1 MQMIRLLFV
10 LLAAA
15 AGVGQ
20 YVQERYRLS
29 VIEKLPG
36 NEARIRYEAGR
47 QRGERG
53 LLVLSIVA
61 GVLGAVALVDLVLGS
76 KLGW

>member
-15 AGVGQ
+15 AGTGQ

-36 NEARIRYEAGR
+36 SQARTRYEAGR

-61 GVLGAVALVDLVLGS
+61 GVVGAVALVDLLLGS

>member
-10 LLAAA
+10 LVAAA

-20 YVQERYRLS
+20 YLQERYRLS
-29 VIEKLPG
+29 VIEKLSG
-36 NEARIRYEAGR
+36 AEGRIRYEAGR
-47 QRGERG
+47 KRGERG
-53 LLVLSIVA
+53 LLILAIGAGALGIVA
-61 GVLGAVALVDLVLGS
+61 LLDLLLGS

>member
-1 MQMIRLLFV
+1 MQLLRLLFV

-20 YVQERYRLS
+20 YLQERYRLS

-36 NEARIRYEAGR
+36 VEARTRYEAGR
-47 QRGERG
+47 KRGERS
-53 LLVLSIVA
+53 LLILSIA
-61 GVLGAVALVDLVLGS
+61 AGAVGVIALLDLLLGD

>member
-1 MQMIRLLFV
+1 MQMVRLLFV

-29 VIEKLPG
+29 VIEKLSG
-36 NEARIRYEAGR
+36 SDARKQYEAGR

-53 LLVLSIVA
+53 LLILSIVA
-61 GVLGAVALVDLVLGS
+61 GAVGAVALLDLVLGS